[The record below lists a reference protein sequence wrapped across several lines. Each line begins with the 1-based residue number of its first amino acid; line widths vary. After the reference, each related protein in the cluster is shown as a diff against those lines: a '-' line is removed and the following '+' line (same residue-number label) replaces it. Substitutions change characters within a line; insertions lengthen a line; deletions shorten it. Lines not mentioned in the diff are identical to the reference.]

1 MQEDVKYL
9 ELFDLPL
16 QLVLVLLF
24 QSRVE
29 LALMELNE
37 QQNERYVNRPEQT

>member
-1 MQEDVKYL
+1 MQEDAKYL